1 MHRALAIP
9 ELLLSVFFFL
19 DGRSNANT
27 AVVCKSWS
35 EFALNELWKNV
46 DISILKS
53 LAPMDASL
61 LEEKSVL
68 VSGFTVRTRS

>member
-1 MHRALAIP
+1 MHRVLAIP
-9 ELLLSVFFFL
+9 ELLLNVFSFL
-19 DGRSNANT
+19 DDRSNAKT

-53 LAPMDASL
+53 LAPMDVSL

-68 VSGFTVRTRS
+68 VSGFTVRSRL